1 MEDNKL
7 IVIDEKGNEIEMEI
21 LFTFDD
27 DNRKKKYVIYFNPN
41 DKEENLYA
49 SIYDDEGHLY
59 PIEEDE
65 EWDMVEEV
73 IGTFMDENSSD
84 EELNDTN
91 EIIEEQ

>member
-7 IVIDEKGNEIEMEI
+7 VVIDEKGNEIEMEI

-27 DNRKKKYVIYFNPN
+27 DARKKKYVIYFNPN

-59 PIEEDE
+59 PIEDDE

-73 IGTFMDENSSD
+73 IGTFMEENSTS
-84 EELNDTN
+84 EENDDS
-91 EIIEEQ
+91 EKIEEQ

>member
-7 IVIDEKGNEIEMEI
+7 VVIDEKGNEIEMEI

-27 DNRKKKYVIYFNPN
+27 DARKKKYVIYFNPN
-41 DKEENLYA
+41 DKQENLYA

-59 PIEEDE
+59 PIEDDE

-73 IGTFMDENSSD
+73 IGTFMEENSTS
-84 EELNDTN
+84 EENDDS
-91 EIIEEQ
+91 EKIEEQ

>member
-7 IVIDEKGNEIEMEI
+7 VVIDEKGNEIEMEI

-27 DNRKKKYVIYFNPN
+27 ARKKKYVIYFNPN
-41 DKEENLYA
+41 DKQENLYA

-59 PIEEDE
+59 PIEDDE

-73 IGTFMDENSSD
+73 IGTFMEENSTD
-84 EELNDTN
+84 EENDDS
-91 EIIEEQ
+91 EKIEEQ

>member
-7 IVIDEKGNEIEMEI
+7 VVIDEKGNEIEMEI

-27 DNRKKKYVIYFNPN
+27 DARKKKYVIYFNPN
-41 DKEENLYA
+41 DKQENLYA

-59 PIEEDE
+59 PIEDDE

-73 IGTFMDENSSD
+73 IGTFMEENSTD
-84 EELNDTN
+84 EENDDS
-91 EIIEEQ
+91 EKIEEQ

>member
-7 IVIDEKGNEIEMEI
+7 VVVDEKGNEIEMEI

-27 DNRKKKYVIYFNPN
+27 DARKKKYVIYFNPN
-41 DKEENLYA
+41 DKQENLYA

-59 PIEEDE
+59 PIEDDE

-73 IGTFMDENSSD
+73 IGTFMEENSTD
-84 EELNDTN
+84 EENDDS
-91 EIIEEQ
+91 EKIEEQ